1 MLAWYGVKPAVM
13 QLGWPLLGAYWGLFL
28 LSLLVTLYMVL
39 LDFRYI
45 RLMYLQ
51 GEKALFEETL
61 GSEEFRR
68 ALLKRGDDGQQPPD
82 DPGQT

>member
-1 MLAWYGVKPAVM
+1 M

-28 LSLLVTLYMVL
+28 LSLLVTFYMVL

-45 RLMYLQ
+45 RLMYIQ
-51 GEKALFEETL
+51 GEKELFEETL

-68 ALLKRGDDGQQPPD
+68 ALLRRNAKENRPPEGDGKA
-82 DPGQT
+82 